1 VRSRTANMTTQ
12 EHARLVGI
20 TLSLLWRSQTMTTRA
35 TQSAVLVLPDPEHTD
50 LERGWPPVS
59 VCLAGTVMVMNVCAT
74 VLSLIA

>member
-1 VRSRTANMTTQ
+1 
-12 EHARLVGI
+12 
-20 TLSLLWRSQTMTTRA
+20 MTTRA
-35 TQSAVLVLPDPEHTD
+35 TQSAVLALPDPEHTD